1 MGFGARDAKRARGS
15 GSRGWLVSGSLISAL
30 AVLLVLGAF
39 EVYLRATFEEVDV
52 GACGVRD
59 PDLVWTY
66 KPDCEENNAFGVR
79 DHAYSV
85 EKPANTFR
93 IVLIGDSVVEGHRV
107 DIAESFG
114 KKLEE
119 LLNTGSERAFEVIH
133 LARRGYTTQQE
144 LVLLKRQAFELEPDL
159 ILWSYCLND
168 PLDPLHHPIGFRAA
182 QLGERSGWTAPKI
195 HVLAFLDHRFFLL
208 REKIRSRQCPREYH
222 RFYHCAYWQKVES
235 QIAEIAEISHEKSVP
250 ILFVVHPIYHP
261 GAYRRYLLTDLHER
275 LTGIAKSRGLVAY
288 DLLDAYAGR
297 DVGEVG
303 IINPRSGKPDVWH
316 PSAAGHRVIADYLF
330 ARLVAD
336 RRVPR

>member
-15 GSRGWLVSGSLISAL
+15 GSRGWLVSGSLMSAL
-30 AVLLVLGAF
+30 AVFLVLGAF

-52 GACGVRD
+52 GTCGVRD

-79 DHAYSV
+79 DRAYSV

-144 LVLLKRQAFELEPDL
+144 LVLLKRRAFELEPDL
-159 ILWSYCLND
+159 VLWSYCLND
-168 PLDPLHHPIGFRAA
+168 PLDPLHHPIGFRTA
-182 QLGERSGWTAPKI
+182 QLGARSGWSTPSI
-195 HVLAFLDHRFFLL
+195 HVLAFLEHRFFLL
-208 REKIRSRQCPREYH
+208 REKIRSRRCPSEYH
-222 RFYHCAYWQKVES
+222 RFYHCAYQQKVES
-235 QIAEIAEISHEKSVP
+235 QIAEIAEISHERGVP

-275 LTGIAKSRGLVAY
+275 LTGIAESRGLAAY
-288 DLLDAYAGR
+288 DLLEAYAGR

-303 IINPRSGKPDVWH
+303 IISPRNGSPDVWH

-330 ARLVAD
+330 AKLVAD
-336 RRVPR
+336 RHVPR